1 MPIRTLKN
9 VTLNWCKFST
19 VDDYGKY
26 SCQIN
31 LNAAQVKEVKAWG
44 LKVRESEGSY
54 FLRVRRD
61 ADRGP
66 VVVKD
71 ARLNIVTANIA
82 NGATANV
89 MLDVYEYKKYG
100 GGISCRLDKVQ
111 VLTWDVYG
119 EDADF
124 EVVDVEGGGDEGE
137 DDIGGDEGE
146 RLF

>member
-9 VTLNWCKFST
+9 VTLNWCKFNT

-31 LNAAQVKEVKAWG
+31 LSSKKQAKEVEAWG
-44 LKVRESEGSY
+44 LKVKEVDGSY
-54 FLRVRRD
+54 ILRVRRD

-71 ARLNIVTANIA
+71 AKLNVVTANIA

-89 MLDVYEYKKYG
+89 MLDVYEYKKFG
-100 GGISCRLDKVQ
+100 GGISCRLEKVQ
-111 VLTWDVYG
+111 VLTWEVYG

-124 EVVDVEGGGDEGE
+124 EEVDIEEGAGDALGGDE
-137 DDIGGDEGE
+137 EG